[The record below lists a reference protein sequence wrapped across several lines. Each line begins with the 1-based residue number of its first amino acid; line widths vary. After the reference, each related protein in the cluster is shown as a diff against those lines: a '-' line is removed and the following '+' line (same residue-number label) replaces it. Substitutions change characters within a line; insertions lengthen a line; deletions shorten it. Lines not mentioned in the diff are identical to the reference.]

1 MRISGNDAPT
11 VAKDTGH
18 ADLRVLL
25 GTYVQRGSDEQQ
37 KALTAKFQS
46 DFYDDASDENPV
58 ANSSMEGNTLVKLI
72 ANLDDANREL
82 LLRALINTSGT

>member
-1 MRISGNDAPT
+1 

-46 DFYDDASDENPV
+46 DFYDVASDENRAVNPPT
-58 ANSSMEGNTLVKLI
+58 EDNTLVKLI
-72 ANLDDANREL
+72 ANLDDTNREL